1 MKQFTGTGKLLRL
14 YIRRDWLLLPIWLF
28 LPVVLVSGQMTFVKA
43 MPDWRLFIEEL
54 SESAITSAWLGPIYP
69 LSLEGA
75 ILWRGML
82 QAAIVVL
89 FGAAFTVIRH
99 TRTEEMSGRSELI
112 LGKPVGRYANV
123 TAAVTLSCA
132 GSLLAGLLCSAS
144 LFSSGFAA
152 GGSLIAGLTIAASG
166 CVFAG
171 LGSVLAQF
179 FGHSGQVRGAI
190 FGVYGLMMLFMVLNN
205 VNGGYSA
212 WAWLN
217 PGAWFRVTAPFA
229 ENHIWPLFI
238 FAGLALIMP
247 GLSYALLNKRDMGAG
262 IIAERERTKIA
273 DIKSPIALA
282 WHSHKRA
289 VVVWSAGLSF
299 IGVFI
304 GAITPSISMDTMG
317 EMLAQLSGWGP
328 AMMKLGNQEGFIALS
343 VYILGLMGGLS
354 VFALTFVQSMRGE
367 ENEGYT
373 EILLSKPVSRLKWMG
388 SYLAVAFAGSS
399 IILLAFGIMSGL
411 GWSIGSGNS
420 EHLFRVTAMSI
431 SKIPSVWIIIGIAA
445 LLYGWLPRIA
455 SFLGWLIWGVFVLI
469 EMLWEAGIVGWSA
482 MKWTPFSYAHYSIPI
497 NEISMISLIVLV
509 LISGAF
515 TALGIIGFKR
525 RNII

>member
-1 MKQFTGTGKLLRL
+1 MKQFTGTGNLLRL
-14 YIRRDWLLLPIWLF
+14 YIRRDWLLLPIWIL
-28 LPVVLVSGQMTFVKA
+28 LPVVLVSGQMSFVNA
-43 MPDWRLFIEEL
+43 MPDWRVFIEEL
-54 SESAITSAWLGPIYP
+54 SESALTSAWLGPIYP

-89 FGAAFTVIRH
+89 LGAAFTVIRH

-112 LGKPVGRYANV
+112 LGKSVGRYANA
-123 TAAVTLSCA
+123 TATVILACV

-144 LFSSGFAA
+144 LISNGFAA

-171 LGSVLAQF
+171 LGAVLAQF

-229 ENHIWPLFI
+229 ENHILPLFI
-238 FAGLALIMP
+238 FAGLALIML

-262 IIAERERTKIA
+262 IIVERESTKNA
-273 DIKSPIALA
+273 DIKSPLALA
-282 WHSHKRA
+282 WHQHKRA
-289 VVVWSAGLSF
+289 IGVWSAGLSF

-304 GAITPSISMDTMG
+304 GAITPNISMDAMG
-317 EMLAQLSGWGP
+317 EMLAQLSGWGS
-328 AMMKLGNQEGFIALS
+328 AMMKIGNQEGFIALS

-354 VFALTFVQSMRGE
+354 VFVLTFVQSMRGE
-367 ENEGYT
+367 ENEGYV
-373 EILLSKPVSRLKWMG
+373 EILLSKPVSRSKWMG
-388 SYLAVAFAGSS
+388 SYLAVAFAGSA
-399 IILLAFGIMSGL
+399 IILLAFGIISGS
-411 GWSIGSGNS
+411 GWSIGSGNL
-420 EHLFRVTAMSI
+420 EPLFRVTAMSL

-445 LLYGWLPRIA
+445 FLYGWLPRLA
-455 SFLGWLIWGVFVLI
+455 SFLGWVIWGVFVLV
-469 EMLWEAGIVGWSA
+469 EMLWEAGIVGWYA
-482 MKWTPFSYAHYSIPI
+482 MKWTPFAYVHYSIPI
-497 NEISMISLIVLV
+497 DELSVISLVLLTV
-509 LISGAF
+509 IAVIF
-515 TALGIIGFKR
+515 TLLGLIGFKR
-525 RNII
+525 RSIN